1 MLELPITSGSK
12 KRGVLIGTGMVLR
25 DLNHVPSPPCGA
37 ALSVR
42 IALMPV
48 DWFLGRNWQ
57 PGAA

>member
-25 DLNHVPSPPCGA
+25 DLNHVPYPP
-37 ALSVR
+37 LWSYFVR
-42 IALMPV
+42 AYGTYAG